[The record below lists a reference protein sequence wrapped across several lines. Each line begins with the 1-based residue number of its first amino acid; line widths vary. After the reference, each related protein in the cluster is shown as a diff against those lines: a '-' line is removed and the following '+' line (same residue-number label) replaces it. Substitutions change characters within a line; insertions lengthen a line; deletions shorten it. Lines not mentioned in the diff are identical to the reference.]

1 MKPYHIII
9 ADDHSLLREALKK
22 SIEEVPGLKVIGE
35 AGDGIDLMGLLI
47 KTTPDLIILDISMP
61 ILPGL
66 DAAKIIKARN
76 PDIKILI
83 LTMHK
88 SGEFLRRALAVGIEG
103 YLLKENALADL
114 VTAIE
119 TIRRGGNYIS
129 SLLGGKIL
137 REGIGLRLSGEVL
150 SPREI
155 EILKLVAQGKSSKE
169 IADSLS
175 LSIMTVY
182 NHRVNIKN
190 KLNLKK
196 NAELVRYAIEK
207 GYI

>member
-1 MKPYHIII
+1 MKPYRILL
-9 ADDHSLLREALKK
+9 ADDHSLLREAIKK
-22 SIEEVPGLKVIGE
+22 SLEKVRGLKVIGE
-35 AGDGIDLMGLLI
+35 ARDGSELMQILSR
-47 KTTPDLIILDISMP
+47 TTPDLIILDISMP
-61 ILPGL
+61 KLSGL

-76 PDIKILI
+76 PDVKILI

-88 SGEFLRRALAVGIEG
+88 FTEFLRRALAIGIEG

-114 VTAIE
+114 VNAIG
-119 TIRRGGNYIS
+119 TIRRGEIYIS
-129 SLLGGKIL
+129 SLLGGKVF
-137 REGIGLRLSGEVL
+137 REEIGSRLSGEVL

-155 EILKLVAQGKSSKE
+155 EILKFVAQGKSSKE

-190 KLNLKK
+190 KLRLKK
-196 NAELVRYAIEK
+196 NAELVRYAIEN

>member
-1 MKPYHIII
+1 MKPYRILL
-9 ADDHSLLREALKK
+9 ADDHSLLREAIKN

-35 AGDGIDLMGLLI
+35 AGDGVDLMRLLSR
-47 KTTPDLIILDISMP
+47 TTPDLIILDISMP
-61 ILPGL
+61 NLPGL

-83 LTMHK
+83 LTMYK

-196 NAELVRYAIEK
+196 NAELVRYAIEN

>member
-1 MKPYHIII
+1 MKPYRILLT
-9 ADDHSLLREALKK
+9 DDHQLFREAIKT
-22 SIEEVPGLKVIGE
+22 SIAGVPGLQVVGE
-35 AGDGIDLMGLLI
+35 ARDGAELMRLLGR
-47 KTTPDLIILDISMP
+47 TTPDLIILDISMP
-61 ILPGL
+61 NLPGL
-66 DAAKIIKARN
+66 EAAKIIKARN

-83 LTMHK
+83 LSMHK
-88 SGEFLRRALAVGIEG
+88 SGEFLRRALATGVEG
-103 YLLKENALADL
+103 YLLKENTLADL

-119 TIRRGGNYIS
+119 TIRQGGNYIS
-129 SLLGGKIL
+129 SLLGVKVL
-137 REGIGLRLSGEVL
+137 REGIGSRLGGDVL

-155 EILKLVAQGKSSKE
+155 EILKLVARGKSSKE

-175 LSIMTVY
+175 LSIMTIY

-196 NAELVRYAIEK
+196 NAELVRYAMDN

>member
-1 MKPYHIII
+1 
-9 ADDHSLLREALKK
+9 
-22 SIEEVPGLKVIGE
+22 
-35 AGDGIDLMGLLI
+35 
-47 KTTPDLIILDISMP
+47 
-61 ILPGL
+61 
-66 DAAKIIKARN
+66 
-76 PDIKILI
+76 
-83 LTMHK
+83 
-88 SGEFLRRALAVGIEG
+88 
-103 YLLKENALADL
+103 
-114 VTAIE
+114 
-119 TIRRGGNYIS
+119 
-129 SLLGGKIL
+129 
-137 REGIGLRLSGEVL
+137 LRLSGEVL

-196 NAELVRYAIEK
+196 NAELVRYAIEN

>member
-1 MKPYHIII
+1 M
-9 ADDHSLLREALKK
+9 
-22 SIEEVPGLKVIGE
+22 
-35 AGDGIDLMGLLI
+35 
-47 KTTPDLIILDISMP
+47 
-61 ILPGL
+61 
-66 DAAKIIKARN
+66 
-76 PDIKILI
+76 
-83 LTMHK
+83 
-88 SGEFLRRALAVGIEG
+88 
-103 YLLKENALADL
+103 
-114 VTAIE
+114 
-119 TIRRGGNYIS
+119 IS

-137 REGIGLRLSGEVL
+137 REGSGLRLSGEVL

-196 NAELVRYAIEK
+196 NAELVRYAIEN

>member
-1 MKPYHIII
+1 MKPYRILLT
-9 ADDHSLLREALKK
+9 DDHQLFREAIKT
-22 SIEEVPGLKVIGE
+22 SIEGVPGLQVIGE
-35 AGDGIDLMGLLI
+35 ARDGAELMRLLGR
-47 KTTPDLIILDISMP
+47 TTPDLIILDISMP
-61 ILPGL
+61 NFSGL
-66 DAAKIIKARN
+66 EAAKIIKARN

-83 LTMHK
+83 LSMHK
-88 SGEFLRRALAVGIEG
+88 SGEFLRRALATGVEG
-103 YLLKENALADL
+103 YLLKENTMADL

-119 TIRRGGNYIS
+119 TIRQGGNYIS
-129 SLLGGKIL
+129 SLLGVKVF
-137 REGIGLRLSGEVL
+137 REGIGPRLGGDGL

-155 EILKLVAQGKSSKE
+155 EILKLVARGKSSKE

-196 NAELVRYAIEK
+196 NAELVRYAMDS

>member
-1 MKPYHIII
+1 MKPYRILLT
-9 ADDHSLLREALKK
+9 DDHSLLREAIKK

-35 AGDGIDLMGLLI
+35 ARDGVDLMRLLSR
-47 KTTPDLIILDISMP
+47 TTPDLIILDISMP
-61 ILPGL
+61 NLPGL

-137 REGIGLRLSGEVL
+137 REGSGLRLSGEVL

-196 NAELVRYAIEK
+196 NAELVRYAIEN